1 MGILFRADQDPTTLP
16 QVIRQ
21 GVGAASVCWESMEGT
36 GIFDEARANLI
47 SEEIIDWVDKHYDK
61 PNLGLASTGE
71 LIDELRA
78 RAALGGYLEY
88 RTVDGG

>member
-1 MGILFRADQDPTTLP
+1 MGILFKADQDPTTLP
-16 QVIRQ
+16 EVIRQ

-47 SEEIIDWVDKHYDK
+47 SEEIIDWVKAMYEK
-61 PNLGLASTGE
+61 PNLGLATTGE
-71 LIDELRA
+71 LLDELQA
-78 RAALGGYLEY
+78 RAVMGGYINH